1 VKGLP
6 PYEVIRVG
14 VESIL
19 EDEQIGSKDK
29 YWCELETG
37 GERAEWLLKLPRQE
51 PDKGEHWAEK
61 IGAEVAG
68 LLGLPHAT
76 VELAE
81 FQGVLGT
88 VSKRFGSS
96 ENLVHGNEMLAGRVL
111 GYDPEKKFRNSDHTF
126 ERILQVIQEVCGSGS
141 CDRDLERFGGYLV
154 IDAIIGNTD
163 RHHQNWAFLR
173 QERPSGPLYELAPT
187 FDHASSL
194 GREMLDERR
203 GRILTEGAME
213 SYIRKGRGAIF
224 LAGHG
229 EAALSPLELVLD
241 LRNRTFGKYM
251 RPWLERAANFT
262 EADLASIVCRV
273 PHGWMSEVARQ
284 FALTFMLESLRLL
297 RYMEP

>member
-1 VKGLP
+1 VKGRP
-6 PYEVIRVG
+6 PYEVIHVG
-14 VESIL
+14 VENIR

-29 YWCELETG
+29 YWCELITG
-37 GERAEWLLKLPRQE
+37 GCRAEWLLKLPRQE
-51 PDKGEHWAEK
+51 PEKGEHWAEK

-141 CDRDLERFGGYLV
+141 CDRDLERFGGYLLL
-154 IDAIIGNTD
+154 DAVIGNTD

-173 QERPSGPLYELAPT
+173 QDRPGGPVYELAPT

-194 GREMLDERR
+194 GREMLDDRR
-203 GRILTEGAME
+203 QRILTEGAMGR
-213 SYIRKGRGAIF
+213 YIRKGRGAIF

-229 EAALSPLELVLD
+229 GAPLSPLELVLE
-241 LRNRTFGKYM
+241 LRDRPFGKHLVH
-251 RPWLERAANFT
+251 WLHRVANVT
-262 EADLASIVCRV
+262 AADLAGIVSCIPDR
-273 PHGWMSEVARQ
+273 WMSELARK
-284 FALTFMLESLRLL
+284 FALGFMLESLRLL
-297 RYMEP
+297 RQTST